1 MDPLIRSLKR
11 HLAWLTVAALI
22 GACTLVSPRQTPPT
36 PPSSSSLPPP
46 PPPPAASQPPLQPA
60 PPAARAPPPAR
71 HIGLL
76 AASSA
81 LVKLAHTQAAQGDYP
96 AASSTLD
103 RALRIEPNN
112 ALLWIELGRIRL
124 AEGDAHQAESC
135 GRKALALATGDAAV
149 HEQAGR
155 LVADAQQAGRHAP

>member
-1 MDPLIRSLKR
+1 MR

-36 PPSSSSLPPP
+36 PPSTSSLPPP
-46 PPPPAASQPPLQPA
+46 PPAPQQPPQPT
-60 PPAARAPPPAR
+60 PPAARPPPPVR

-76 AASSA
+76 PASRA
-81 LVKLAHTQAAQGDYP
+81 LVKLAHTEAEQGDYP

-124 AEGDAHQAESC
+124 AEGDAHQAE
-135 GRKALALATGDAAV
+135 GGARKALALATGDAAV
-149 HEQAGR
+149 HEQAAR
-155 LVADAQQAGRHAP
+155 LLADAQQAGRHAP